1 MVLSNFKGVVM
12 FENIIIFLV
21 FIAIFSVVIAIIFAF
36 IAWSL
41 ATVYNFLSLF
51 DRPYK
56 EPKHKELIY
65 EEPEQKPLNTKL

>member
-1 MVLSNFKGVVM
+1 MLD
-12 FENIIIFLV
+12 NIIVVLV

-56 EPKHKELIY
+56 EPKHREPIY
-65 EEPEQKPLNTKL
+65 EKPEQDEPEQKPLNTKL

>member
-1 MVLSNFKGVVM
+1 MID
-12 FENIIIFLV
+12 NIIVVLV
-21 FIAIFSVVIAIIFAF
+21 FIAIFSIVIAIISVF

-56 EPKHKELIY
+56 EPEHKN
-65 EEPEQKPLNTKL
+65 KNH